1 MEWIEYHAKPR
12 VSTSVIDGVQTRPRR
27 HVLPPKGSDVQHS
40 SPPPKV
46 NITPFIDNLPFGKR
60 TDSFCT
66 ADASGSTSQAASII
80 EALEVAVG
88 FLRPSSTC
96 RPGAC

>member
-1 MEWIEYHAKPR
+1 MECNLSQGGTYVFPR
-12 VSTSVIDGVQTRPRR
+12 VLTSSIP
-27 HVLPPKGSDVQHS
+27 LPPT
-40 SPPPKV
+40 PKV

-96 RPGAC
+96 RPGAR